1 MQLDQLLAMGILV
14 AATSAGPQQAT
25 QPAPEAS
32 PAVAPAASPAP
43 AAAATDHPSYS
54 GRWLFNK
61 DKSDDPREKMR
72 EARGGQGSGG
82 YGGGGGGGY
91 HGGGHHGGGY
101 GGGGGGWGG
110 GGGGYGGGH
119 RGGGSGSG
127 GSGEQGGDRSGN
139 ASRSSFFE
147 VPTDMTIT
155 QTETEIAILDKEG
168 TLRTLH
174 PDGKQYKDDSGNQVK
189 CQWQNGHLVVE
200 TQRPQGSK
208 FTETYDVGGAEK
220 QLVVT
225 LSFQGQSSGPVT
237 IRRVY
242 DPPKAE

>member
-1 MQLDQLLAMGILV
+1 MQMDHLLAMGIMV
-14 AATSAGPQQAT
+14 AATAGAPDQGSQAPPET
-25 QPAPEAS
+25 APTAS
-32 PAVAPAASPAP
+32 QAATPAASPAAAP
-43 AAAATDHPSYS
+43 AASDHPSFS

-91 HGGGHHGGGY
+91 HGGHRPGGGGY
-101 GGGGGGWGG
+101 GGGGY
-110 GGGGYGGGH
+110 GGGGYGGGGH
-119 RGGGSGSG
+119 HGSGSG
-127 GSGEQGGDRSGN
+127 GGDQGGDRTAS

-147 VPTDMTIT
+147 VPTEMTIT

-168 TLRTLH
+168 ALRTLH
-174 PDGKQYKDDSGNQVK
+174 PDGKKYKDDSGNEVK
-189 CQWQNGHLVVE
+189 SQWQNGHLVVE
-200 TQRPQGSK
+200 TQRQQGSK
-208 FTETYDVGGAEK
+208 FTETFDVGGAER

-225 LSFQGQSSGPVT
+225 LAFQGQSFGPVT

-242 DPPKAE
+242 DPPTTQ